1 MSDQIKKVSVIFFVL
16 SIFLLSSSAQ
26 AERYAYQPTSPSI
39 KNIDRARVVVDDGNL
54 QEGFSYMFKD
64 EVIYTPQYNTYVV
77 GQHCYRGK
85 TIRFNIP
92 RERFTFYID
101 NEEYHSMSAG
111 GSVWHRFHTGAKLN
125 FLLKWIDSAYSVVE
139 LNQSACADVVLD
151 TRYHLEEKLRKTQS
165 TNIRVVVHDGSGNKV
180 GEFTLKIRQ

>member
-1 MSDQIKKVSVIFFVL
+1 MSNKIKKVSVIFL
-16 SIFLLSSSAQ
+16 SMFLLSSLAQ
-26 AERYAYQPTSPSI
+26 AERYAYQSTSPSI
-39 KNIDRARVVVDDGNL
+39 KNIDRARVVVDGNL
-54 QEGFSYMFKD
+54 QEGFSYMFKN

-85 TIRFNIP
+85 PIRFNIP
-92 RERFTFYID
+92 RERFIFYID
-101 NEEYHSMSAG
+101 NEEYHSTS

-151 TRYHLEEKLRKTQS
+151 TRYHLEEKLRKTQGK
-165 TNIRVVVHDGSGNKV
+165 NIRVIVHDGSGNKV

>member
-1 MSDQIKKVSVIFFVL
+1 MSDKIKKVSVLFLVL
-16 SIFLLSSSAQ
+16 SIFLLSFSAQ
-26 AERYAYQPTSPSI
+26 EEKYAYQPTSPSV

-54 QEGFSYMFKD
+54 QEGFSYTFKD

-85 TIRFNIP
+85 PVRFNIP

-101 NEEYHSMSAG
+101 NEEYHAPWAG

-125 FLLKWIDSAYSVVE
+125 FLLIWIDSAYSVVE
-139 LNQSACADVVLD
+139 LKQSAVP
-151 TRYHLEEKLRKTQS
+151 
-165 TNIRVVVHDGSGNKV
+165 
-180 GEFTLKIRQ
+180 TLC